1 MWPQGRVTDA
11 DKNGGKGEELLWGF
25 GRIHWSYTTGCDGE
39 VPKDSPGSC
48 GCDPTASSSGRMWCP
63 SAECHQSRASG
74 CSQPLPAPAAESRP
88 LQSHRESRPGLLC
101 QPGSSRAF
109 LTCFS
114 TLCSSLFDQRS
125 VRRRRAASAA
135 FGQELGRWKQHGWTL
150 DGRRVGNTSYLS
162 HPHLEIPFGDGS
174 ALEACP
180 GNLRCS
186 PSEVMWQQPLGPKQ
200 DEWKGEDQSGETE
213 LKESFWR
220 TSGRVKE
227 VYKGGSPSL
236 GSVGTSW
243 VNTREGSAGK
253 GPVLPVGMKE
263 MGAFTI
269 TTSVTRSP
277 YSAQVNRYLLM

>member
-1 MWPQGRVTDA
+1 
-11 DKNGGKGEELLWGF
+11 
-25 GRIHWSYTTGCDGE
+25 
-39 VPKDSPGSC
+39 
-48 GCDPTASSSGRMWCP
+48 MWCL
-63 SAECHQSRASG
+63 SAGCHRSRASG

-150 DGRRVGNTSYLS
+150 DGRRAAAHRHQDVLPTAYLS

-186 PSEVMWQQPLGPKQ
+186 LSEVMWQQPLGPEQ
-200 DEWKGEDQSGETE
+200 DEWKGEDQSRETE

-220 TSGRVKE
+220 TSGRVRE
-227 VYKGGSPSL
+227 VYKGGSLSL

-243 VNTREGSAGK
+243 VNPQEGSAGK
-253 GPVLPVGMKE
+253 GPVLPVGMKA